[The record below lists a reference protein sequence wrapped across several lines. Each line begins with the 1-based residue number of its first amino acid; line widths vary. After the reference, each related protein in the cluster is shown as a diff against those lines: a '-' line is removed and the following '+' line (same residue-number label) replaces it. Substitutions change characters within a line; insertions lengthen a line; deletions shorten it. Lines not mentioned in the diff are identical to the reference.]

1 MFEQHKY
8 IYQHAGKCY
17 DQQNLKDIIN
27 SDMVS
32 TPEEFTYDIPHVS
45 MTSTPV
51 LKSARKSLCLF
62 TNILNVKNR
71 TAKRRVRS
79 GKIQTQ
85 IHESA

>member
-32 TPEEFTYDIPHVS
+32 TPEEFTYESPNVH
-45 MTSTPV
+45 MKSTPF
-51 LKSARKSLCLF
+51 KKPSARKSMCLF
-62 TNILNVKNR
+62 TNILNVERKQQNFVLELQNPN
-71 TAKRRVRS
+71 A
-79 GKIQTQ
+79 
-85 IHESA
+85 EP